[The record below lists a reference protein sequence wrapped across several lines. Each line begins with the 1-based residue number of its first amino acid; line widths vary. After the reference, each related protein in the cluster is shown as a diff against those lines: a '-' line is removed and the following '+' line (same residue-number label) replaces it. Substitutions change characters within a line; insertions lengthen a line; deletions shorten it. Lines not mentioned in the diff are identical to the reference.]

1 MHHEGIDRARG
12 DRASEANAASNPIS
26 VIVLL
31 AALAIGASLR
41 FYNLGAL
48 EMSADEGASW
58 GAASAPSLAE
68 VIARQALLNP
78 GKLPI
83 HDLMLHGWI
92 AIFGSSLP
100 AMRAMS
106 AMLGTVTILLVY
118 FVAVELFSSDE
129 SATERF
135 NLEDIRL
142 VAAFGAMLFA
152 VNLIAVKYAREARM
166 YPVMMAA
173 LLAQVWI
180 FLRTLRRGGI
190 GNYIALAI
198 LTTLSIGANFSAVLV
213 PVTEGLWLARVL
225 TRSGWNPRETGG
237 RRAWSVTMALGAGG
251 LLLAPI
257 LLSSFHATSAA
268 TEGGIIRWIKL
279 PPLYAPFALFNKA
292 TGTFAFP
299 ILALLAIWGSLRRWR
314 RGARD
319 AIAFALLWMWTPP
332 IIMMLA
338 SYTLTPIFI
347 ERYALSCFVP
357 FFILAGLGIFELP
370 AQQYRIAALA
380 IAVALSL
387 GHIFSYQRKSHD
399 AQYREAIAAAD
410 AELKPGET
418 MTVVPAYAIEVVKYY
433 LPEQRRQ
440 RALRHDPK
448 SQTPNVLIVAD
459 QNLTPEATRKFRQNY
474 SRAIAR
480 FRGVAVFRLA
490 EGPP

>member
-1 MHHEGIDRARG
+1 MANGI
-12 DRASEANAASNPIS
+12 SP
-26 VIVLL
+26 IVLI
-31 AALAIGASLR
+31 AALAIGAALR

-48 EMSADEGASW
+48 EISADEGASW
-58 GAASAPSLAE
+58 GAASAPSIAE
-68 VIARQALLNP
+68 VIARQAQLNP

-92 AIFGSSLP
+92 AILGSSLP

-106 AMLGTVTILLVY
+106 AALGTITILLAY
-118 FVAVELFSSDE
+118 FVAIEIFSSDE
-129 SATERF
+129 PAPERF
-135 NLEDIRL
+135 DRNDIRM
-142 VAAFGAMLFA
+142 VAALGAMLFA

-166 YPVMMAA
+166 YPVMLAA
-173 LLAQVWI
+173 VLAQVGI
-180 FLRTLRRGGI
+180 FLRTLRRGGFV
-190 GNYIALAI
+190 NFIALAI
-198 LTTLSIGANFSAVLV
+198 LTASAIGANFSAVLV
-213 PVTEGLWLARVL
+213 PATEGLWLIRVL
-225 TRSGWNPRETGG
+225 ARAGWKFSDDRV
-237 RRAWSVTMALGAGG
+237 RRAWSVAMALGAGG
-251 LLLAPI
+251 CLLAPI

-268 TEGGIIRWIKL
+268 TEGGIIRWIKP

-299 ILALLAIWGSLRRWR
+299 ILALLAIWGSIRGWR

-338 SYTLTPIFI
+338 SYALTPIFI

-370 AQQYRIAALA
+370 AHQYRIAALA

-387 GHIFSYQRKSHD
+387 GHIYSYQRKSHD

-418 MTVVPAYAIEVVKYY
+418 MTVVPTYAIEVLRYY
-433 LPEQRRQ
+433 LPQEHRE
-440 RALRHDPK
+440 RAMRHDPK
-448 SQTPNVLIVAD
+448 SPAPAVLIIAD
-459 QNLTPEATRKFRQNY
+459 QNLTSDAVRKYRRSY
-474 SRAIAR
+474 PRLISR
-480 FRGVAVFRLA
+480 FRGVAVFRRA